1 MINDKLQVNLPFK
14 LSETAYNELV
24 EVLQDEIG
32 QEAINGL
39 GEDNIH
45 HIGHHLLTLIAIQV
59 ILIHYKC
66 QTLGIIYNCV

>member
-45 HIGHHLLTLIAIQV
+45 HIGHHLLTLIAIQLRIRV
-59 ILIHYKC
+59 KEYK
-66 QTLGIIYNCV
+66 QGKMDSST